1 MSIQRTIGFTVRAS
15 GTVAET
21 VQQLTEELKKKSF
34 GVLSNIDVRK
44 IIKEKLGEEMDSY
57 VILDVCNPKHAKKAL
72 DAHKEVG
79 LVLPCKITIF
89 EDRGKVWVSLYKP
102 TEAIAVLGFEDLKP
116 LAEEVE
122 KELSETIMKVS
133 T

>member
-21 VQQLTEELKKKSF
+21 VQKLTEELKKKSF